1 MLRYGSKTEHPMANF
16 RFNNIVFIGKT
27 WPDSSASAAGTRILD
42 IIGVLKPH
50 SETVHFAS
58 SAIRQDTCDR
68 LDDLVC
74 HNIELNHDSFN
85 DWITEINPDL
95 VIFDRFMIEEQF
107 GWRVSQCCPKAIR
120 VLDTS
125 DFHGLRHAREQA
137 IKSGGTPDI
146 FNDISLREYA
156 AIARCDL
163 TLMISN
169 YEVTLLTDQFSIS
182 RDCLWHLPFLQK
194 APDRQS
200 VNGFAGRNHVMFV
213 GGFKHAPNVDAVR
226 WLYNAI
232 WPLVRK
238 QLADVECHIYGPYA
252 PESITQ
258 LHQPKKGFFI
268 KNRAEDIRITMQ
280 NYRLN
285 LATLRYGAGN
295 KGKVIDGWVTGTPT
309 ITTQIAAEGMS
320 GNTNLLPRPSDEPES
335 IARQI
340 ITLFTDEPAWN
351 NARDRGIELLLENN
365 DPSLH
370 AELLI
375 QKLTDISDNLDNY
388 RHRNMLGRLLQK
400 QQFRAEEYMSRWID
414 LKNRQ

>member
-1 MLRYGSKTEHPMANF
+1 MANF
-16 RFNNIVFIGKT
+16 RFNNIAFIGKT
-27 WPDSSASAAGTRILD
+27 WPDSSASAAGTRMLD
-42 IIGVLKPH
+42 IISILKPH

-74 HNIELNHDSFN
+74 HNIELNNDSFN

-182 RDCLWHLPFLQK
+182 RDYLWHVPFLQK

-226 WLYNAI
+226 WLYNEI
-232 WPLVRK
+232 WPLVRQ

-252 PESITQ
+252 PGSITQ

-268 KNRAEDIRITMQ
+268 KNRAENIRITMQ
-280 NYRLN
+280 HYRLN

-320 GNTNLLPRPSDEPES
+320 GNTNLLPQPSDEPES

-351 NARDRGIELLLENN
+351 DARDRGIELLLEHN

-370 AELLI
+370 AKLLI